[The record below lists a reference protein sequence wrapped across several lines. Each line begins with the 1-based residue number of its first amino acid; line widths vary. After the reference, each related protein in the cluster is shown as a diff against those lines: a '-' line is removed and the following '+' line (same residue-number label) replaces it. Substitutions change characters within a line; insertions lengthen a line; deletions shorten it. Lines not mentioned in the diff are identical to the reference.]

1 MSPTTWILSA
11 QLATASLLTPTIP
24 APETPADTP
33 RQAATTS
40 DRPDPTLAM
49 ALGLGAG
56 LVAIAPPF
64 LGANAV
70 VSVGTAA
77 ASSLLPYA
85 YLRDPWRSVGAPLAS
100 LGSGL
105 LGAVLGSRVALPLV
119 SGRSPSLGSDAG
131 TDWTEGGFLVG
142 LALFG
147 AFSAWDAWRLARASA
162 TVPQPE
168 LDVK

>member
-1 MSPTTWILSA
+1 MTPTTLLLSA
-11 QLATASLLTPTIP
+11 QLATASLLTPTMP
-24 APETPADTP
+24 APETPADTL
-33 RQAATTS
+33 RQATMTS
-40 DRPDPTLAM
+40 DRPDPTLAV
-49 ALGLGAG
+49 ALGLGAA

-64 LGANAV
+64 LGANAI

-77 ASSLLPYA
+77 ATSLLPYA

-105 LGAVLGSRVALPLV
+105 LGAVVGSRVALPLV

-131 TDWTEGGFLVG
+131 SDWTEGGFLFG

-147 AFSAWDAWRLARASA
+147 AFSAWDAWRMAQASPSG
-162 TVPQPE
+162 PQPKLE
-168 LDVK
+168 VK